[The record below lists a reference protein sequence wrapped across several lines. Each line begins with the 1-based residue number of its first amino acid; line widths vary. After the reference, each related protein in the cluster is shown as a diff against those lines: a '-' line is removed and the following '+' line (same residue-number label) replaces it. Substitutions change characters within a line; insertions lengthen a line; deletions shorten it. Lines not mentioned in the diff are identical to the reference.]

1 MRGCARQRKDQWMRL
16 GERIAVAFAAPGK
29 SGDERVAHG
38 GQKRAC
44 LVPRGVRKEQGSGER
59 VAWSQD

>member
-1 MRGCARQRKDQWMRL
+1 MVSGSAAEFAVSAR
-16 GERIAVAFAAPGK
+16 

-38 GQKRAC
+38 GQKRTCPA
-44 LVPRGVRKEQGSGER
+44 PFGVCEEQGSGER